1 MNKILVKSF
10 NNYNKNSNSK
20 YLYPPSRYVLMFAQA
35 NAGFSMVELLA
46 VVMMIGILAVIAL
59 PSWSAFVTRQRVNKA
74 NDAVLAAIQEAQRQ
88 AKRQKTS
95 YSVSF
100 KVESQIPKMVIHLD
114 SEDAS
119 SISDTPK
126 KRWQTLGEDL
136 DIRSAGQIK
145 LLTNLTDNKNI
156 ANDSTFNQISSTP
169 KTITFDYMGTL
180 VGAKFGTPPTGSDEP
195 PGLKVAVANNS
206 NTVKRCVVL
215 KTLLG
220 ATLTK
225 RDNDCNS

>member
-1 MNKILVKSF
+1 MNKILLKSF
-10 NNYNKNSNSK
+10 NNYNKNCNSK
-20 YLYPPSRYVLMFAQA
+20 SLYPPSRYGLMFAQA

-59 PSWSAFVTRQRVNKA
+59 PSWSAFVNRQRVNKA

-88 AKRQKTS
+88 AKRQKLS

-100 KVESQIPKMVIHLD
+100 KVENQLPKIVIHLD
-114 SEDAS
+114 SETAS
-119 SISDTPK
+119 SIASS
-126 KRWQTLGEDL
+126 RWQTLGEDL

-156 ANDSTFNQISSTP
+156 ANDSTFNAISSTP

-180 VGAKFGTPPTGSDEP
+180 VGANFGTPPTGSDEP

-206 NTVKRCVVL
+206 DTVKRCVVL

-220 ATLTK
+220 AILTK
-225 RDNDCNS
+225 KDNDCNR

>member
-1 MNKILVKSF
+1 MNKICLKLLNF
-10 NNYNKNSNSK
+10 YKKNSNSK
-20 YLYPPSRYVLMFAQA
+20 SLCLPSSHALIFATPD
-35 NAGFSMVELLA
+35 AGFSMIELLA
-46 VVMMIGILAVIAL
+46 VVMMIGILAAIAL

-114 SEDAS
+114 SEAAS

-136 DIRSAGQIK
+136 DIRSAGQIR
-145 LLTNLTDNKNI
+145 LLTNLTENKNTATDAI
-156 ANDSTFNQISSTP
+156 VNPISTTP

-180 VGAKFGTPPTGSDEP
+180 IGANFATP
-195 PGLKVAVANNS
+195 PGLKLVVANNS
-206 NTVKRCVVL
+206 NTVKRCIVL

-220 ATLTK
+220 STHTK
-225 RDNDCNS
+225 KDGECDS